1 MSRSRKPSEAERRRA
16 PPRMGQLACL
26 PVFLPLEG
34 RAVLVAGG
42 SDAAAWKAELL
53 AACGAKVHV
62 FAKTCDTTMAALIAE
77 GAAAGLLLHHATT
90 WRPDSLAG
98 MALAI
103 ADAEDDAEARDF
115 ADAARAAGVPC
126 NIIDR
131 PEFCQF
137 QFGSIVNRSPVVIG
151 ISTNGAAP
159 ILGQA
164 IRQRIEVL
172 LPPSLADWARLAMQL
187 RGRVMG
193 LLAPGAGRRAFWE
206 GFVRRAFAGPLDAV
220 ARAGV
225 SSLLD
230 RIASAPEAACG
241 RVTLVGAGPGAA
253 GHLTMN
259 AIRALQ
265 GADVVLYDGGVSD
278 EVLELARREA
288 KRLLVGAVSGV
299 GDDGE
304 DNGAALIAMLA
315 GQGRQVVRLMPGDPR
330 DPAGDGGL
338 SDGLRAR
345 GIAFEVVPGIR
356 PATQEVEVSAGQV
369 GGRIAGYPV

>member
-1 MSRSRKPSEAERRRA
+1 MSRSRKPSEAGRRRA
-16 PPRMGQLACL
+16 PPRMGRLACL

-53 AACGAKVHV
+53 AACGAEVHV
-62 FAKTCDTTMAALIAE
+62 FAKTCDAAMAALIAE
-77 GAAAGLLLHHATT
+77 GAAAGSLLHHATT

-115 ADAARAAGVPC
+115 ADAARATGVPC
-126 NIIDR
+126 NVIDR

-187 RGRVMG
+187 RARVMG
-193 LLAPGAGRRAFWE
+193 LLAPGAGRRSFWE
-206 GFVRRAFAGPLDAV
+206 GFVRRAFAGPLDTV

-225 SSLLD
+225 SSLLA

-304 DNGAALIAMLA
+304 DGGAALIAMLA

-338 SDGLRAR
+338 SEELRAR